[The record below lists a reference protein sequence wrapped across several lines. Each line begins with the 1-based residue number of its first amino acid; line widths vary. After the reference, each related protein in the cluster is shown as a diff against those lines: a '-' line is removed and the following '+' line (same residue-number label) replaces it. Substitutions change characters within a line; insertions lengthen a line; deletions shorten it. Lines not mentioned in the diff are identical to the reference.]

1 MSLYYCLVPK
11 MVNAVVLL
19 VMVYFCVTSVNRR
32 IECKYTIKNM
42 IVLFTVLS
50 KQFFLVK
57 HVSQFAMVFHQY
69 VFVGVYLSNLFV

>member
-11 MVNAVVLL
+11 MANAVVLW
-19 VMVYFCVTSVNRR
+19 VIVYFCVTSVNRR

-50 KQFFLVK
+50 KLFFLVK
-57 HVSQFAMVFHQY
+57 HVSQFAMVFHKY
-69 VFVGVYLSNLFV
+69 VYAGVDSSPLFV